1 MSQSQAVEERSG
13 AAHQHTH
20 TYSRIRKKKKD
31 EAKEEFEEIEG
42 EKGRCDDDDETTN
55 ERDCYA
61 QLRVKSLY
69 YVCVC
74 VCVHLYSLQWSE
86 GGGSQV
92 IAQKVGPP
100 CDTALQ
106 RQFRSITLRRGQQRS
121 SPPSPDAPKHAYV
134 CVFKMNIHTQ
144 IFAGHTHAF
153 PSYLAIEGEKKELLN
168 VKTNRKR
175 KTREKRS

>member
-1 MSQSQAVEERSG
+1 
-13 AAHQHTH
+13 
-20 TYSRIRKKKKD
+20 
-31 EAKEEFEEIEG
+31 
-42 EKGRCDDDDETTN
+42 
-55 ERDCYA
+55 
-61 QLRVKSLY
+61 
-69 YVCVC
+69 

-175 KTREKRS
+175 KTREKRSWKVLLETKKVPLSAPPVWRREGVNERSCCFCCWRVSWVLRWIVVESPCLFCCCFGAEIVTSFVSF